1 MFTEKNSI
9 FKWCNFFGLIAVSAM
24 FLACSDDKVAGGSSD
39 DAGIY
44 AVKDLDV
51 AGVSQKGPFVAGSH
65 VTVQGIDC
73 KTMKLTGESFEGTVK
88 SDKGDYDIDG
98 I

>member
-51 AGVSQKGPFVAGSH
+51 AGVSQKGQIGRAH
-65 VTVQGIDC
+65 V
-73 KTMKLTGESFEGTVK
+73 
-88 SDKGDYDIDG
+88 
-98 I
+98 

>member
-44 AVKDLDV
+44 AVSRRRDRSLR
-51 AGVSQKGPFVAGSH
+51 GR
-65 VTVQGIDC
+65 
-73 KTMKLTGESFEGTVK
+73 M
-88 SDKGDYDIDG
+88 
-98 I
+98 